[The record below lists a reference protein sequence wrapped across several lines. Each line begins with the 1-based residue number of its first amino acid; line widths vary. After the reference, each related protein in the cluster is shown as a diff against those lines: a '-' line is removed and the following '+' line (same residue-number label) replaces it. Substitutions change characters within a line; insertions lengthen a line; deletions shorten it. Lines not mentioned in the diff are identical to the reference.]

1 MSKLNDRRKPMKRL
15 IKYLSQHINLPPR
28 LRYPVLRLLTM
39 IVIVGVMAV
48 ASPALAADGPGTA
61 FDEIVTSITELIQDI
76 ALVVGV
82 LGLVIWGFG
91 KVARPIFPEISGLT
105 QQYIPNLLI
114 GLVVVFAA
122 AEIVEKIGAAVGA
135 G

>member
-1 MSKLNDRRKPMKRL
+1 MTHLTQNIKLNFRM
-15 IKYLSQHINLPPR
+15 
-28 LRYPVLRLLTM
+28 RYPVLRLLAL
-39 IVIVGVMAV
+39 IVIFGGLAG
-48 ASPALAADGPGTA
+48 ASPALAAEGPGAA
-61 FDEIVTSITELIQDI
+61 FGEIVTSITGLIQDI
-76 ALVVGV
+76 SLVVGV

-91 KVARPIFPEISGLT
+91 KVARPLFPEISGMT

-122 AEIVEKIGAAVGA
+122 AEIVEMIGGAVGA